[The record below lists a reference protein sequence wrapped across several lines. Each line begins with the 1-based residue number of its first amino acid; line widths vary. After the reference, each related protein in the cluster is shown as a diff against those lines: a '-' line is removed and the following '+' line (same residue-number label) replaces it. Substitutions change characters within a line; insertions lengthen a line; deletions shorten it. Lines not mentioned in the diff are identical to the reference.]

1 MSNSNLKLIEIRLVD
16 EEGNYS
22 KSTVEYPGYIDTKTK
37 HGIDLVKDVLAHMIE
52 EHKQKNGKMDSIA
65 EQNRKILE
73 LKKRA
78 REENVKTDI
87 QKLQQ
92 TLGKQ

>member
-22 KSTVEYPGYIDTKTK
+22 KSTVEYPGYVDTKSK

-52 EHKQKNGKMDSIA
+52 EHQTKHGKMDSIL

-78 REENVKTDI
+78 SVEAVKADI

-92 TLGKQ
+92 TLGK

>member
-1 MSNSNLKLIEIRLVD
+1 MANNDLKLIEIRLVD
-16 EEGNYS
+16 EQGNYS

-52 EHKQKNGKMDSIA
+52 EHQVKHGKMDSIV

-78 REENVKTDI
+78 RVEDVKTDI

-92 TLGKQ
+92 TLGK

>member
-16 EEGNYS
+16 EQGNYS
-22 KSTVEYPGYIDTKTK
+22 KSTVEYPGYVDTKTK

-52 EHKQKNGKMDSIA
+52 EHNQKHGKMDSMV

-78 REENVKTDI
+78 SVEAVKADI

-92 TLGKQ
+92 QLGK

>member
-1 MSNSNLKLIEIRLVD
+1 MANNDLKLIEIRLVD
-16 EEGNYS
+16 EQGNYS
-22 KSTVEYPGYIDTKTK
+22 KSTIEYPGYVDTKTK
-37 HGIDLVKDVLAHMIE
+37 HGIDLVIDVLAHMVW
-52 EHKQKNGKMDSIA
+52 EHNQKNGKMDSMT

-78 REENVKTDI
+78 RVEDVKTDI

-92 TLGKQ
+92 TLGK